1 VKWAFAALLGLL
13 AQSAAA
19 ATAYVSDELILGVYS
34 EENGQGQR
42 LTTLHSGASLETL
55 GASGEYTHVRLA
67 DGTVGWVKSS
77 YLTTTVPA
85 TVRVKQLEDE
95 LDRAR
100 ATTPGLAA
108 AAAHNEA
115 DDLEQQLA
123 SSRAELQAI
132 RAQSSARSLPPAPA
146 RGAVKPWVAA
156 LLVAAAAGLGYWL
169 GHALL
174 AARIR
179 RKFGGLKVY

>member
-1 VKWAFAALLGLL
+1 VKWALATLLGLL
-13 AQSAAA
+13 AHSAAA
-19 ATAYVSDELILGVYS
+19 ATAYVSDVLILGVYS
-34 EENGQGQR
+34 EETGEGQR

-115 DDLEQQLA
+115 DDLERQLA
-123 SSRAELQAI
+123 SSRAELEAI
-132 RAQSSARSLPPAPA
+132 RAESSARSVRPAPG
-146 RGAVKPWVAA
+146 RDGVKPWVAA
-156 LLVAAAAGLGYWL
+156 LLMSGTAALGYWL